1 MNDAIMPFEMF
12 AELMNLRMTVVAGG
26 NAVIRTGGLYLIVF
40 HLPVCQ
46 AFLFETRLESSSTAA
61 ATEVVGTVGLHVN
74 KVFFTYNGFD
84 NKTQVVGNG
93 IAITLS
99 DNLAG
104 ILYRKFNLQVF
115 VPVGTGFKPTFTDP
129 FCIVF
134 VNVFD
139 F

>member
-1 MNDAIMPFEMF
+1 MNDAIMPFIMF

-40 HLPVCQ
+40 HLPVGQ
-46 AFLFETRLESSSTAA
+46 AFFFETRLESSPPTTA
-61 ATEVVGTVGLHVN
+61 TVVVGTVGLHIN
-74 KVFFTYNGFD
+74 EVFFTYNGFD
-84 NKTQVVGNG
+84 NKTQIVGNG
-93 IAITLS
+93 ISITLS

-104 ILYRKFNLQVF
+104 ILYREFNLQVF
-115 VPVGTGFKPTFTDP
+115 IPVGTGFKPTFTDP

>member
-1 MNDAIMPFEMF
+1 MPFVMF
-12 AELMNLRMTVVAGG
+12 AELMNLRMAVVAGG
-26 NAVIRTGGLYLIVF
+26 NAVIRTGCLDLLVF
-40 HLPVCQ
+40 NFPVGQ
-46 AFLFETRLESSSTAA
+46 TFVFEARLEKSATAA
-61 ATEVVGTVGLHVN
+61 AAVVVGMVGLHVN
-74 KVFFTYNGFD
+74 EVFFTDYGFH

-93 IAITLS
+93 IAIAFS

-104 ILYRKFNLQVF
+104 ILNREFNLQVF
-115 VPVGTGFKPTFTDP
+115 VPVGTGFQPTFTDP

>member
-1 MNDAIMPFEMF
+1 MDDAIMPFVMF
-12 AELMNLRMTVVAGG
+12 AELMNLCMAVVAGS
-26 NAVIRTGGLYLIVF
+26 NAVISTGGLYLLVF
-40 HLPVCQ
+40 HLPVSQ
-46 AFLFETRLESSSTAA
+46 TLLFETRLEKSATAA
-61 ATEVVGTVGLHVN
+61 ATVVVGTVGLHVN
-74 KVFFTYNGFD
+74 EIFFTNNGFH
-84 NKTQVVGNG
+84 NKTQIVSNG

-104 ILYRKFNLQVF
+104 ILYREFNLQVF

>member
-1 MNDAIMPFEMF
+1 MDDAIMRFVMV
-12 AELMNLRMTVVAGG
+12 AELMNLSMAVVAGG
-26 NAVIRTGGLYLIVF
+26 NAVIRTSGLDLLIF
-40 HLPVCQ
+40 HLPVSQ
-46 AFLFETRLESSSTAA
+46 AFLFEASLEKSPAAA
-61 ATEVVGTVGLHVN
+61 ATVVVGTVRLHIDEVL
-74 KVFFTYNGFD
+74 FTYNGFD

-93 IAITLS
+93 VTITFS

-104 ILYRKFNLQVF
+104 ILYREFNLQVF

>member
-1 MNDAIMPFEMF
+1 MDDAIMPFVMF

-40 HLPVCQ
+40 HLTVSQTFIFKP
-46 AFLFETRLESSSTAA
+46 RLEKSATAA
-61 ATEVVGTVGLHVN
+61 AAVVVGTVGLHVN
-74 KVFFTYNGFD
+74 EVFFTYNGFH
-84 NKTQVVGNG
+84 NKTQVFGNG
-93 IAITLS
+93 VTIAFP
-99 DNLAG
+99 DNLTG
-104 ILYRKFNLQVF
+104 ILYREFNLQVF
-115 VPVGTGFKPTFTDP
+115 VPVGTRFKPTFTDP

>member
-1 MNDAIMPFEMF
+1 MNNAIMPFVMF
-12 AELMNLRMTVVAGG
+12 TELMNLRMTVMTGG

-40 HLPVCQ
+40 HLTVSQTFIFKP
-46 AFLFETRLESSSTAA
+46 RLKKSTTAA
-61 ATEVVGTVGLHVN
+61 ATIVVGTIGLHVN
-74 KVFFTYNGFD
+74 KILFTHNGFH
-84 NKTQVVGNG
+84 NKTQIVGNG
-93 IAITLS
+93 IAIAFP

-115 VPVGTGFKPTFTDP
+115 VPVGTRFKPTFTDP